1 MLISTSRKP
10 SQKTRKFC
18 KNFAH
23 ATDSTSVNRG
33 KMNMRELLLRAL
45 DEDEI
50 NLAIV
55 NEIKGN
61 PSRITFYSNKGEV
74 LITVLISVTTTNERL
89 NISPSKL
96 KIVSE
101 VQKLNCLSDILGF
114 ELVDKAEENYINI
127 TDGYDDLIA
136 KINFINKFGDKTD
149 FQINI
154 KKILDYVVLGLC
166 FLCLLSLLFPI
177 IRFWRTLNDSIY
189 AEYFVSGYAFIFGG
203 EIKDVAKENSTNIL
217 EVKLNVRYLLAYIF
231 TILSYIIYG
240 YIIMS

>member
-33 KMNMRELLLRAL
+33 KMNMRELLLKAL
-45 DEDEI
+45 AEDEV

-61 PSRITFYSNKGEV
+61 PSKITFYSNKGDE
-74 LITVLISVTTTNERL
+74 LLTVLISVTTTNERL

-96 KIVSE
+96 KIVSDVE
-101 VQKLNCLSDILGF
+101 SLNVLSDILGF
-114 ELVDKAEENYINI
+114 ELVDKAEENYIHI
-127 TDGYDDLIA
+127 DGGYDDLIA
-136 KINFINKFGDKTD
+136 KINFINKFGDKLD

-154 KKILDYVVLGLC
+154 KKILDK
-166 FLCLLSLLFPI
+166 
-177 IRFWRTLNDSIY
+177 ND
-189 AEYFVSGYAFIFGG
+189 
-203 EIKDVAKENSTNIL
+203 
-217 EVKLNVRYLLAYIF
+217 
-231 TILSYIIYG
+231 
-240 YIIMS
+240 

>member
-18 KNFAH
+18 KNLAH

-50 NLAIV
+50 NLAVV

-61 PSRITFYSNKGEV
+61 PNKITFYSNKGEV
-74 LITVLISVTTTNERL
+74 LITILISVITTNERL

-96 KIVSE
+96 KIVSD
-101 VQKLNCLSDILGF
+101 VQELNCLSDILGF
-114 ELVDKAEENYINI
+114 ELVEKAEENYINI
-127 TDGYDDLIA
+127 TSGYDDLVA

-154 KKILDYVVLGLC
+154 KKILDN
-166 FLCLLSLLFPI
+166 
-177 IRFWRTLNDSIY
+177 NDR
-189 AEYFVSGYAFIFGG
+189 E
-203 EIKDVAKENSTNIL
+203 
-217 EVKLNVRYLLAYIF
+217 
-231 TILSYIIYG
+231 
-240 YIIMS
+240 

>member
-18 KNFAH
+18 KNLAH
-23 ATDSTSVNRG
+23 ARDSTSVNRG

-127 TDGYDDLIA
+127 TNGYDDLVA

-154 KKILDYVVLGLC
+154 KKILDN
-166 FLCLLSLLFPI
+166 
-177 IRFWRTLNDSIY
+177 NDR
-189 AEYFVSGYAFIFGG
+189 E
-203 EIKDVAKENSTNIL
+203 
-217 EVKLNVRYLLAYIF
+217 
-231 TILSYIIYG
+231 
-240 YIIMS
+240 